1 MADLL
6 TAVYNRTDGHMPKIL
21 AKDSP
26 AGCLAKALP
35 GLPESDRKSLED
47 LALVLRYDADELIA
61 QESSYSSGVYAVCD
75 GLVAIGKHAPQSHE
89 KRVLR
94 FLAPGE
100 WYGLEAFF
108 LGGNPVNLQYARTIV
123 GSSLLFFETS
133 RLRAFLQHHPQA
145 LFDLCRWFAREVTML
160 EFKLTREATESVDRN
175 LALLLLAL
183 ANKYGVPESDGTV
196 RLEFPITRQTMAEL
210 LGISLETLMRVLR
223 RFRERDLIDT
233 HRWGFEILSRGKLED
248 IARTPELYRT
258 IIEQTL

>member
-1 MADLL
+1 
-6 TAVYNRTDGHMPKIL
+6 MPRISP
-21 AKDSP
+21 KDS
-26 AGCLAKALP
+26 AARCVAKALP
-35 GLPESDRKSLED
+35 GLAESGRKALQD

-61 QESSYSSGVYAVCD
+61 QENSYSSGVYLVCD
-75 GLVAIGKHAPQSHE
+75 GLVAIGKYAPQSHE

-123 GSSLLFFETS
+123 DSSLLFFETV
-133 RLRAFLQHHPQA
+133 RLRAFAEHHPQV
-145 LFDLCRWFAREVTML
+145 LFDLCRWFAREVAML

-183 ANKYGVPESDGTV
+183 ANKYGVPAPDGTV
-196 RLEFPITRQTMAEL
+196 RLKFPITRQTMAEL
-210 LGISLETLMRVLR
+210 LGISLETLMRMLR
-223 RFRERDLIDT
+223 RFRERKLVET
-233 HRWGFEILSRGKLED
+233 HRWGFVILGRGRLEE

-258 IIEQTL
+258 IIEETL

>member
-1 MADLL
+1 MENSLA
-6 TAVYNRTDGHMPKIL
+6 TVYTRANLRMPKIL

-26 AGCLAKALP
+26 AGCVVKALP
-35 GLPESDRKSLED
+35 GLPESDRKSLQD

-61 QESSYSSGVYAVCD
+61 QENSYSSGVYLVCD
-75 GLVAIGKHAPQSHE
+75 GLVAIGKYAPQSHE

-108 LGGNPVNLQYARTIV
+108 LGGNPINLQYARTIV
-123 GSSLLFFETS
+123 DSSLLFFETA
-133 RLRAFLQHHPQA
+133 RLRAFLQHHPQV

-183 ANKYGVPESDGTV
+183 ANKYGVAGADGIV
-196 RLEFPITRQTMAEL
+196 HLEFPVTRQTMAEL
-210 LGISLETLMRVLR
+210 LGISLETLMRMLR
-223 RFRERDLIDT
+223 RFRERGLIDT
-233 HRWGFEILSRGKLED
+233 HRWGFEILARGKLEE